1 MFFRFGSALL
11 LVVIISLLGIAIEKQ
26 NLEMRRELSRQH
38 YQMDVLLDEHA
49 KLRFRTQE
57 LAAVEGLFDSV
68 EGHDVDLKRPPRR
81 STLPKREKPIDGAP
95 HPAPQEE
102 THRSPLLFF
111 QRAPIDLRLEAPH
124 S

>member
-49 KLRFRTQE
+49 RLRLRTQE

-68 EGHDVDLKRPPRR
+68 EGHDVDLKRPPRH
-81 STLPKREKPIDGAP
+81 STLPKREAP
-95 HPAPQEE
+95 AAE
-102 THRSPLLFF
+102 TGQPEQPEDAHRSPLLFF
-111 QRAPIDLRLEAPH
+111 HRPAIDLRLEAPAP
-124 S
+124 